1 MRLPANKHTLLRN
14 TLRSTL
20 RSKERFISLF
30 GIIAISTGFFAG
42 LKVTSTDMKDS
53 AEQYYRDTALMD
65 LHLVSN
71 VGFCEEEI
79 ALLSARSEIRQLYSG
94 YSEIAYLPLAESPA
108 DQIVRVFS
116 LPDQARKPGNQINTP
131 VLTEGRMPER
141 PDECLI
147 EVKTPDSLQ
156 IGDTVK
162 VRQTDADQ
170 SILGVTEFT
179 AVGRADWSMYTD
191 FQRGTTT
198 VGNGSIDCFLLVPP
212 GAFDSDYYTDVF
224 LTLND
229 TADVN
234 SFSGDYQKIIDE
246 QADMLLHDIRTLSA
260 PRAAQL
266 RTDAEAKLKEAR
278 SELDEGQKA
287 YESGSKE
294 LEQAL
299 KNGRAGLSDAKAA
312 LDAAEAELTDA
323 RGIYERDEADY
334 NGKKEDFDRRE
345 STLLAKERT
354 ANGALDK
361 MKVQVGEIDRVI
373 SLIAGSRES
382 RLAEPFDSDIQQMI
396 DDMSEFNTDEY
407 DLSGSMTAYFTAP
420 VKSDDK
426 TTLEETI
433 TFYLTNQKVLL
444 QNQITETERDAKEAS
459 YGRNALEAARHELTA
474 KEKTLAAEKAALDSK
489 EADYAEAKTEYDK
502 QSAELDRLDTE
513 EHQRLS
519 ELKQQLEDGE
529 ADYHAGVAALEDIPD
544 QIKWYA
550 LDRSSNPGFSS
561 YGEDAD
567 RVDRIARIFP
577 AFFLLVAALVC
588 LTTVTRM
595 VEEQRTEIGTCKA
608 LGYSTA
614 QVSAQFLLY
623 TVIASVL
630 GTAVGT
636 AIGFQVFPRVIFK
649 CYEMMYHYPQISCPF
664 RWGYALGCLAAA
676 LLCTGLTALAA
687 CGSAL
692 RETPAKLMRPK
703 PPKKGKRIL
712 LEKWHWLWSRC
723 SFNAKV
729 TMRNI
734 FRYRSRAL
742 MTVVGICGC
751 TALLLTGFGLYH
763 SIAAI
768 VDLHYGEV
776 FVYDMFGLYDE
787 APEHRD
793 LLTDTLDAADT
804 VTGYTFGLM
813 KSGTVSAGG
822 AQYEVS
828 FLVPEDPERFSEYV
842 NLRDR
847 KSHQQLLLDD
857 ESVIINEK
865 LGRLLGIREGGSI
878 ELEGA
883 AHPVKVRAMME
894 NYVLNRVCMTPA
906 LYNELFGEYES
917 NCFFANL
924 TENADEN
931 TAAEALLGTDALL
944 RLDFTSQSG
953 NNFRKLVRALGY
965 VVVLILIC
973 SGLLAF
979 AVLYNLANINIIE
992 RKRELATIKV
1002 LGFYD
1007 REVYSY
1013 IFRENLLSSVI
1024 GMLAGLVTGI
1034 FLCRYVVRT
1043 AEVDVVMFAPDI
1055 PWYCFALAAA
1065 VTMIFT
1071 LFVNLMLRRRLRA
1084 IDMAGSMKAIE

>member
-1 MRLPANKHTLLRN
+1 MPKKHTLLRN
-14 TLRSTL
+14 TLRSAFCA
-20 RSKERFISLF
+20 KERFISLF

-65 LHLVSN
+65 LHLISN
-71 VGFCEEEI
+71 TGFCEEEI
-79 ALLSARSEIRQLYSG
+79 SLLTERSEVRQLYSG
-94 YSEIAYLPLAESPA
+94 YSEIAFLPVSGSSA
-108 DQIVRVFS
+108 DQIVQVYS

-131 VLTEGRMPER
+131 VLTEGRLPER

-147 EVKTPDSLQ
+147 EVKTPDCFQ
-156 IGDTVK
+156 VGDTVK
-162 VRQTDADQ
+162 ILAADPES
-170 SILGVTEFT
+170 SIMGVTEFT

-212 GAFDSDYYTDVF
+212 DAFDSEYYTDVF

-229 TADVN
+229 TADIN
-234 SFSGDYQKIIDE
+234 SFTAAYQKTVDS
-246 QADMLLHDIRTLSA
+246 ASDALLNDIRTLSA

-266 RTDAEAKLKEAR
+266 RADAEAALSDAR
-278 SELDEGQKA
+278 KELDENKKA
-287 YESGSKE
+287 YESGSSA

-299 KNGRAGLSDAKAA
+299 TSGRAALSESKA
-312 LDAAEAELTDA
+312 LIDAAEAELESA
-323 RGIYERDEADY
+323 HEIYDRNEAEFIAQKDSFEQRER
-334 NGKKEDFDRRE
+334 
-345 STLLAKERT
+345 TLIAKERS

-361 MKVQVGEIDRVI
+361 MKSQVVEIDRVMGII
-373 SLIAGSRES
+373 SASRDT
-382 RLAEPFDSDIQQMI
+382 RMAEPFTDDIQQMI
-396 DDMSEFNTDEY
+396 DDMSEFDSEEY
-407 DLSGSMTAYFTAP
+407 DLSGSLTAYFTAP
-420 VKSDDK
+420 VKSDEK
-426 TTLEETI
+426 MTLEETL
-433 TFYLTNQKVLL
+433 TFFLANRKVML

-459 YGRNALEAARHELTA
+459 YGRNALEAARHEITA
-474 KEKTLAAEKAALDSK
+474 KEKTLAAEKSVLDAK
-489 EADYAEAKTEYDK
+489 EAEFADAKAEFDK
-502 QSAELDRLDTE
+502 QSAELERLDTE
-513 EHQRLS
+513 ERDRLS
-519 ELKQQLEDGE
+519 TMKQQLDEGE
-529 ADYHAGVAALEDIPD
+529 AAYEAGVAALDSIPE
-544 QIKWYA
+544 QIKWYV
-550 LDRSSNPGFSS
+550 LDRNSNPGWSS

-623 TVIASVL
+623 TVLASVL

-636 AIGFQVFPRVIFK
+636 AVGFQVFPRVIFI
-649 CYEMMYHYPQISCPF
+649 CYEMMYHYPKVSCPF
-664 RWGYALGCLAAA
+664 HWDYALGCLAAA

-687 CGSAL
+687 CGSVL
-692 RETPAKLMRPK
+692 REAPAKLMRPK
-703 PPKKGKRIL
+703 PLKKGKRIL
-712 LEKWHWLWSRC
+712 LEKWRWLWSKC
-723 SFNAKV
+723 SFNVKV
-729 TMRNI
+729 TLRNI
-734 FRYRSRAL
+734 FRYRSRVL
-742 MTVVGICGC
+742 MTVVGVCGC
-751 TALLLTGFGLYH
+751 TALLVTGFGLYH

-776 FVYDMFGLYDE
+776 FVYDLFGLYDE
-787 APEHRD
+787 APEHREA
-793 LLTDTLDAADT
+793 LTDALDDSEAVSDYA
-804 VTGYTFGLM
+804 FGMM
-813 KSGTVSAGG
+813 KSGTASADAAGF
-822 AQYEVS
+822 EVS
-828 FLVPEDPERFSEYV
+828 FIVPEDPERFTDYV

-847 KSHQQLLLDD
+847 RSHQQFVLDD

-865 LGRLLGIREGGSI
+865 LGRLLGIRAGGTI
-878 ELEGA
+878 MLKGA
-883 AHPVKVRAMME
+883 AHPVKVKALME
-894 NYVLNRVCMTPA
+894 NYVFNRVCMTPA
-906 LYNELFGEYES
+906 LYNELFGNYES

-924 TENADEN
+924 NENADEDA
-931 TAAEALLGTDALL
+931 AAEELLQTDALL
-944 RLDFTSQSG
+944 RLDFTSRGG

-965 VVVLILIC
+965 VVVLILIS

-1013 IFRENLLSSVI
+1013 IFRENLLSSAL
-1024 GMLAGLVTGI
+1024 GMLTGLVTGI
-1034 FLCRYVVRT
+1034 FLCKYVVRT

-1055 PWYCFALAAA
+1055 PWYCFVLAAA

-1071 LFVNLMLRRRLRA
+1071 LLVNLMLRRRLRA
-1084 IDMAGSMKAIE
+1084 IDMAASMKAIE